1 MCGRVRWLASF
12 RPGVHLRPGGR
23 DLLTPLRWSVVGE
36 RKATAACSVSL
47 SVTECLWQ
55 AAEPEGESR
64 ASDPALWLLSSAFS
78 GHSRRKQTVGS
89 SDQSWGQCR
98 GWDSASQ
105 QTRKRSWPEN
115 TQNPGCFLVC
125 WPWRD
130 LDDLCLSQGGWGLAA
145 PRS

>member
-55 AAEPEGESR
+55 GAEPEGESR

-78 GHSRRKQTVGS
+78 GHSRRKQTVGGPAIRVEGS
-89 SDQSWGQCR
+89 VGAETQHPNRPEKGAGLRTPRTLVASW
-98 GWDSASQ
+98 S
-105 QTRKRSWPEN
+105 
-115 TQNPGCFLVC
+115 V
-125 WPWRD
+125 D
-130 LDDLCLSQGGWGLAA
+130 LGGTWMT
-145 PRS
+145 SV